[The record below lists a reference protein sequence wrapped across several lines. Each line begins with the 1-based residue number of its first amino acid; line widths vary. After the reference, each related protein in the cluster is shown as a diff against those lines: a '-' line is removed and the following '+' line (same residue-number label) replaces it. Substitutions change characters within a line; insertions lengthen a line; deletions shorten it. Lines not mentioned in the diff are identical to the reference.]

1 MQEMAI
7 KTNYKFEKM
16 ERDRLKAEKKKKRL
30 EEKRMNQS
38 NNENGLEDSSSESQP
53 SDELE
58 NETSNG

>member
-1 MQEMAI
+1 VQEMAI

-16 ERDRLKAEKKKKRL
+16 ERDRLKSEKKKKRL

>member
-38 NNENGLEDSSSESQP
+38 NNENGLEDSSSKSQP

>member
-1 MQEMAI
+1 MAI

-30 EEKRMNQS
+30 EEKRMNQP

>member
-1 MQEMAI
+1 MAI

>member
-1 MQEMAI
+1 VQEMAI